1 MNKWNGNVF
10 LDTLQLTSDKS
21 ILEIGIGTGRLVISI
36 DRNQAEYIDMGDYQ
50 LRIFPDTPY
59 VIRVAM
65 EQSGLQFEQI
75 IETDC
80 AYILCAGKE

>member
-36 DRNQAEYIDMGDYQ
+36 DRNLAEYIDMGDYQ
-50 LRIFPDTPY
+50 LRIFPDTPNA
-59 VIRVAM
+59 I
-65 EQSGLQFEQI
+65 
-75 IETDC
+75 C
-80 AYILCAGKE
+80 